1 MIKKIIVLFVLCLYL
16 TEAQKYNGNAITPQ
30 IEMSVTDLLKRGY
43 VLLGED
49 QMGHVKFIKKSL

>member
-16 TEAQKYNGNAITPQ
+16 TEGQKYNGKAITPQ
-30 IEMSVTDLLKRGY
+30 IEIDATDLLKKGY

-49 QMGHVKFIKKSL
+49 QMGHAKFVKKSL